1 MPAWLLAFRASFT
14 FLTRIPVG
22 GFPYPPAT
30 WRWITLW
37 FPVVGLV
44 LGAGQWLT
52 WELLEGLSDWTRC
65 ILVVMVGVVITG
77 AFHEDGLSDSIDG
90 LGGGYDRETVLRII
104 KDSRVGAFGSL
115 ALFFVLL
122 LKIILLVDLGASVAW
137 GLVLGQSLSRVVP
150 VIQLAFIPYANAE
163 DPKSKSRDVAR
174 SGQIQALV
182 AGLWCL
188 GILSGSVAL
197 GLDWDTALKML
208 GAMIGVGIIWGWY
221 VIRRVGGLAGDF
233 LGAAQ
238 QFSELA
244 VLLVLATA

>member
-22 GFPYPPAT
+22 GFPYPPET

-37 FPVVGLV
+37 FPVVGLI

-52 WELLEGLSDWTRC
+52 WEFLEGLSEWTRC
-65 ILVVMVGVVITG
+65 ILVVLLGVVITG
-77 AFHEDGLSDSIDG
+77 AFHEDGLSDSVDG
-90 LGGGYDRETVLRII
+90 LGGGYEPESVLRII

-122 LKIILLVDLGASVAW
+122 LKISLLVDLGASVAW
-137 GLVLGQSLSRVVP
+137 GFVLGQSLSRAVP
-150 VIQLAFIPYANAE
+150 VVQLAFIPYANAE

-174 SGQIQALV
+174 SGQVQAV
-182 AGLWCL
+182 VVGIWSL
-188 GILSGSVAL
+188 GILCGAVAL
-197 GLDWDTALKML
+197 GLEWATAIKILAVMV
-208 GAMIGVGIIWGWY
+208 GVGVLWGWY

-238 QFSELA
+238 QFSELG

>member
-37 FPVVGLV
+37 FPLVGLI

-65 ILVVMVGVVITG
+65 IVVVMVGVMITG
-77 AFHEDGLSDSIDG
+77 AFHEDGLSDSVDG
-90 LGGGYDRETVLRII
+90 LGGGYDPETVLRII

-122 LKIILLVDLGASVAW
+122 LKISLLVDLGASVAW
-137 GLVLGQSLSRVVP
+137 GFVLGQSLSRVVP
-150 VIQLAFIPYANAE
+150 VVQLAMIPYANAE

-174 SGQIQALV
+174 SGQVQAFV
-182 AGLWCL
+182 AALWGL
-188 GILSGSVAL
+188 GILSCAVLL
-197 GLDWDTALKML
+197 GLEGSAAIKMV
-208 GAMIGVGIIWGWY
+208 GAMLAVGVVWSWY

-233 LGAAQ
+233 LGATQ

>member
-37 FPVVGLV
+37 FPVVGLI
-44 LGAGQWLT
+44 LGIGQWGA

-65 ILVVMVGVVITG
+65 ILVVMIGVMITG
-77 AFHEDGLSDSIDG
+77 AFHEDGLSDSVDG
-90 LGGGYDRETVLRII
+90 LGGGYDPETVLRII

-122 LKIILLVDLGASVAW
+122 LKISLLVDLGASVAW

-150 VIQLAFIPYANAE
+150 VVQLAFIPYANAE

-174 SGQIQALV
+174 SGRIQAVV

-188 GILSGSVAL
+188 VSMG
-197 GLDWDTALKML
+197 
-208 GAMIGVGIIWGWY
+208 GVGVVWGWY
-221 VIRRVGGLAGDF
+221 VTRRVGGLAGDF

-238 QFSELA
+238 QFSEIA